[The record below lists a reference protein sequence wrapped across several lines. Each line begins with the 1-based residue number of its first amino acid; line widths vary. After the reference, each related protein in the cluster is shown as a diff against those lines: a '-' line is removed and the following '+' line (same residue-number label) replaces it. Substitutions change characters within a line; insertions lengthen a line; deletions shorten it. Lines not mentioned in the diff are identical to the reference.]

1 MGEDYAH
8 NPIKKKSK
16 GTAKNIL
23 RLILEKEGDMF
34 YNEEKSVFVTA
45 KEFMR
50 YIDDGNIFS
59 AKAKDY
65 HWRIKTNLDSLKK
78 KGDDA
83 VFYDLDALSL
93 AQGYH
98 IGVRI
103 AEQRG
108 IGDESYYY
116 VYDKNDK
123 EDKDLLKY
131 LHVDET
137 PMGAWQIYLLMTS
150 PTLLPTFWHG
160 GYIERR
166 FILQPKDLYEIEAIC
181 CCDLSDLVKQEIL
194 YPSVAMKRN
203 AGHVIASVSCCYWNE
218 WKGLVREQVEIRIQ
232 DGRVISYDNK
242 GDFNIY
248 KYHCGIY
255 F

>member
-1 MGEDYAH
+1 MGGHLLLHPFGIVLEE
-8 NPIKKKSK
+8 
-16 GTAKNIL
+16 L
-23 RLILEKEGDMF
+23 REQLVVLLLCQLESVRQADAAVRQVGFPTGD
-34 YNEEKSVFVTA
+34 
-45 KEFMR
+45 
-50 YIDDGNIFS
+50 
-59 AKAKDY
+59 
-65 HWRIKTNLDSLKK
+65 
-78 KGDDA
+78 
-83 VFYDLDALSL
+83 
-93 AQGYH
+93 
-98 IGVRI
+98 
-103 AEQRG
+103 
-108 IGDESYYY
+108 YY

-181 CCDLSDLVKQEIL
+181 CCDLSDLVKQEML

-203 AGHVIASVSCCYWNE
+203 AGLVIAFVSCCYWNE

>member
-1 MGEDYAH
+1 M
-8 NPIKKKSK
+8 
-16 GTAKNIL
+16 AK
-23 RLILEKEGDMF
+23 
-34 YNEEKSVFVTA
+34 
-45 KEFMR
+45 
-50 YIDDGNIFS
+50 
-59 AKAKDY
+59 
-65 HWRIKTNLDSLKK
+65 
-78 KGDDA
+78 
-83 VFYDLDALSL
+83 
-93 AQGYH
+93 GYH

-181 CCDLSDLVKQEIL
+181 CCDLSDLVKQEML

-203 AGHVIASVSCCYWNE
+203 AGLVIAFVSCCYWNE